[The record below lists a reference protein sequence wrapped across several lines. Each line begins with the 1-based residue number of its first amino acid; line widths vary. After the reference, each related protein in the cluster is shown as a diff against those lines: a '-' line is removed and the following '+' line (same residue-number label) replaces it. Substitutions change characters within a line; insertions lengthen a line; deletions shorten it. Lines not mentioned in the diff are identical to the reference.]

1 MPHSLSPPHHR
12 VLKRRD
18 VESKTALTRSAL
30 YDLISRGL
38 FPRPIRLGLRS
49 VGWVEGEIDQ
59 WIAARMDARTAA

>member
-1 MPHSLSPPHHR
+1 MSYSNHR
-12 VLKRRD
+12 VLKRRA
-18 VESKTALTRSAL
+18 VEVKTGLTRSAL
-30 YDLISRGL
+30 YALIAQGL